1 MLYPSG
7 IYFQVRRK
15 HDEVLGILTIL
26 NDGFVTNKYNKPS
39 FYGLCNTI
47 NARAKYSAQL
57 EGLSHALDK
66 YSFTEYDLIP
76 L

>member
-7 IYFQVRRK
+7 IYFSVRRK
-15 HDEVLGILTIL
+15 HEEVLGILTVL
-26 NDGFVTNKYNKPS
+26 NDGYVANKYGKPS
-39 FYGLCNTI
+39 FYGLRKTI
-47 NARAKYSAQL
+47 NARAKYRLQL

-66 YSFTEYDLIP
+66 YALTEYDLIP

>member
-15 HDEVLGILTIL
+15 HDEVLGILTVL
-26 NDGFVTNKYNKPS
+26 NDGYVANKYGKPS
-39 FYGLCNTI
+39 FYGLRNTLA
-47 NARAKYSAQL
+47 ARAKYSAQL

-66 YSFTEYDLIP
+66 YALTEYDLIP